1 MQHKHPALRLLGKL
15 LAILEFAQQDKH
27 MELVRACKQGD
38 RISQYK
44 LYKAY
49 AKAMYNTSLRILRD
63 QLHAED
69 VVQEAF
75 IEVFTRLDRFREDS
89 SFGYWVKQIVVNKSI
104 SALRKI
110 KGDLLIHTEEIPD
123 TAFQS
128 EEDGETEAMRHTEWE
143 VKRIKTAIHQLPDGY
158 RMVLILY
165 LLEGYDHEEIA
176 QILSISQA
184 TSRTQFFRGRKRLL
198 EILNAN

>member
-1 MQHKHPALRLLGKL
+1 M
-15 LAILEFAQQDKH
+15 D
-27 MELVRACKQGD
+27 LVRACKQGD

-49 AKAMYNTSLRILRD
+49 AKAMYNTSLRIVRD
-63 QLHAED
+63 QLQAED

-75 IEVFTRLDRFREDS
+75 IEVFTRLERFREDS

-110 KGDLLIHTEEIPD
+110 KGEPIITTEDIPE
-123 TAFQS
+123 TAKHLEA
-128 EEDGETEAMRHTEWE
+128 EEESMEDAQNIEWE
-143 VKRIKTAIHQLPDGY
+143 VNRIKAAMNQLPDGY
-158 RMVLILY
+158 RMVLVLY

-176 QILSISQA
+176 QILSISKA
-184 TSRTQFFRGRKRLL
+184 TSRTQYIRGKKRLL
-198 EILNAN
+198 ELLSAN

>member
-15 LAILEFAQQDKH
+15 RAILEFAQQDKH

-75 IEVFTRLDRFREDS
+75 IEVFSRLDRFREDS